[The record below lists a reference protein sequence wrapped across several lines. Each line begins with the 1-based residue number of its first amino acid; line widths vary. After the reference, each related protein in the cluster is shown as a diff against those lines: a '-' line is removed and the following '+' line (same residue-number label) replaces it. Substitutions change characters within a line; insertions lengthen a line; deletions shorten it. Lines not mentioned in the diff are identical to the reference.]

1 MDNLLSAYSTRK
13 WVQSLTLQGR
23 SMESNERFY
32 RRRAAEELSAA
43 RRAVTPAARL
53 RRMTLVNSYL
63 EQLRALGY
71 HAACDSLR
79 SLWNEPELVAMAPKS
94 REWILE
100 AN

>member
-1 MDNLLSAYSTRK
+1 MSSMVGSSYCHWIIGETNSG
-13 WVQSLTLQGR
+13 GR
-23 SMESNERFY
+23 SMESNERYF
-32 RRRAAEELSAA
+32 RRRAAEELAAA

-63 EQLRALGY
+63 EQLRALGC
-71 HAACDSLR
+71 HAACDSLG
-79 SLWNEPELVAMAPKS
+79 SLWNEIELATAASKP